1 MIEIRIPNTFVAER
15 EYTLH
20 VLMNVLLG
28 LEYSVQIED
37 RLDYHFQIEKSELVL
52 GNTFWTMPD
61 DVTYLDEKFL
71 PTAPF
76 FLEHK
81 FAPEGN
87 LPILFGFPEIHCTSE
102 KVHCEF
108 DIIASSFFLLSRW
121 EEYVKKVRD
130 EFDRFPGESSYLQIH
145 DLHYRPLV
153 NEYAEFLWNV
163 FISLGCKQERIDHQ
177 FEIIPTHDVDNLQ
190 RFGSFFSTMKT
201 VAGDLIIRKNP
212 VTMFRSIREA
222 FRTMTGKQKDPY
234 DSFEKLMTLSDAHKL
249 KSAFYFIPG
258 EKGESDFRY
267 KMSDPFVQKRL
278 ELIKRDGHIVGYHAS
293 LNTHRDSVQFEKELK
308 RLKLAGFDVKEGRQH
323 YLLFQVPYTWN
334 IWNDAGLKRDLTMT
348 YENDGGF
355 RCGIAREF
363 PVFDILSRK
372 MLSLYER
379 PTIVMERGL
388 WRKHRNP
395 KAFANEFLRLKNIVK
410 KYRGQFTFL
419 WHQDNFE
426 RFEWKNYVSVYSDLL
441 ID

>member
-28 LEYSVQIED
+28 LEYSVQAED
-37 RLDYHFQIEKSELVL
+37 RLDYHFQIGKSELVL
-52 GNTFWTMPD
+52 ENTFWTMSD
-61 DVTYLDEKFL
+61 DASYLDEKFL
-71 PTAPF
+71 PKAPS

-81 FAPEGN
+81 FALEEN
-87 LPILFGFPEIHCTSE
+87 LPIIFGLPEMICSGE
-102 KVHCEF
+102 KIYCKF
-108 DIIASSFFLLSRW
+108 DILASSFFLLSRW
-121 EEYVKKVRD
+121 EEYVKQERD
-130 EFDRFPGESSYLQIH
+130 DLDRFPGELSYLQIH
-145 DLHYRPLV
+145 NLHYRPLV
-153 NEYAEFLWNV
+153 NEYAEFLWNA
-163 FISLGCKQERIDHQ
+163 FISMGCKQQRIDHQ
-177 FEIIPTHDVDNLQ
+177 FEIFPTHDVDNLQ
-190 RFGSFFSTMKT
+190 RFSSLFSTIKT
-201 VAGDLIIRKNP
+201 VAGDLIIRKSP

-258 EKGESDFRY
+258 EKSEPDFRY
-267 KMSDPFVQKRL
+267 DMRDQFVRKRL
-278 ELIKRDGHIVGYHAS
+278 ELIKREGHIVGYHAS
-293 LNTHRDSVQFEKELK
+293 LNTHRDFVQLVKEVE

-323 YLLFQVPYTWN
+323 YLLFQVPYTWQ
-334 IWNDAGLKRDLTMT
+334 IWNDAGFERDLTMT

-372 MLSLYER
+372 MLSLFER

-395 KAFANEFLRLKNIVK
+395 EAFANEFLRLKDIVK
-410 KYRGQFTFL
+410 KYSGQFTFL

-426 RFEWKNYVSVYSDLL
+426 RFEWKTYVSVYSDLL
-441 ID
+441 IN